1 MSLELIKKI
10 RQITGAG
17 MVDVKKALDEADGN
31 EEKAIE
37 ILRKAG
43 SKIAA
48 KKADREASEGVLAI
62 VKKDNKVAVVGLN
75 CETDFVARNEDFI
88 SSVNVFAEKLLELGK
103 ENFAAWA
110 EDEIKNNLIVKIG
123 ENLRLAPDF
132 EILSGEII
140 GDYLHSNNKVAGV
153 VVLKGGSV
161 DLAKDIAMHIAAMAP
176 KYLKP
181 EDVPEDV
188 LAKEKEIYAEQLKA
202 EGKPEAMLEQILQG
216 KLQKFYTEVCLL
228 KQMFIKDD
236 KKNIEQLLTENNAEL
251 ESFVYRSL

>member
-17 MVDVKKALDEADGN
+17 MVDVKKALDEAGGD

-62 VKKDNKVAVVGLN
+62 VQKDKQVAVVGVN

-88 SSVNVFAEKLLELGK
+88 AAVNQFAEKLLELGK
-103 ENFAAWA
+103 EAFVAWV
-110 EDEIKNNLIVKIG
+110 EEEIKNNLIVKIG
-123 ENLRLAPDF
+123 ENLRLSVA
-132 EILSGEII
+132 EILSGEVV
-140 GDYLHSNNKVAGV
+140 GQYLHSNNKVAGIAI
-153 VVLKGGSV
+153 LQGGNEEV
-161 DLAKDIAMHIAAMAP
+161 ARDIAMHIAASAP
-176 KYLKP
+176 KYLRP

-188 LAKEKEIYAEQLKA
+188 LSKEKEIYAEQLKA

-228 KQMFIKDD
+228 KQFFIKDD
-236 KKNIEQLLTENNAEL
+236 KKSIEQVLTENNATL
-251 ESFVYRSL
+251 ENFLYRSL